1 MPPSPEQVALAKKQL
16 GLSPFAPD
24 TAVPAAYIDELTNHL
39 KLYPHD
45 VNFRIVTEPNRG
57 YGSLFCLENGCKGPS
72 MPLERNAKLVDGGRS
87 IGVGSLS
94 MFRFHIAQ
102 HPTHAKNRYA
112 RVSSSSSVQHTS
124 SPAVKREQHSLLNL
138 LDVVS
143 PFGAPNA
150 TPTSTPSDKH
160 MLAARRHSS
169 LAKSSPAQVA
179 VKVKPEPVEAVV
191 PLKRLHEP
199 DFLYTPRKASVPSGV
214 GPSSMKKVKIE
225 DSLIKPLSVVN
236 RDRDGDI
243 IMDSPRTTNVEDI
256 RRELTEI
263 QMKISNLE
271 RLHENLNRKKKQT
284 KTDLTKMFRYMSEL
298 EDLRKKRDECSA
310 SIPNMSAL
318 KRTLSKPMFPKPE
331 PISLKVPKPENNLPS
346 TFSNPFY
353 DDRPNPFASGSNV
366 KLPGLPGLAGFPIKE
381 DSDDDSMDINPAAG
395 AAAILNRVVGTAIP
409 NIAPV
414 AGADHRDE
422 NGDFCGRGRDTFQ
435 GPVAKADDIEKFLIE
450 AGNAEQFDGNASVN
464 DGLQKLGLDSIT
476 SLLPGMEVPLMPHQ
490 VIGVA
495 WMAEKEKSSLK
506 GGLLGDDM
514 GLGKTIQMIALMIK
528 NRSNDPV
535 CKTNLI
541 MAPLALL
548 DQWKLEVELKSNNSL
563 RCIVYH
569 GSGKPKRKQD
579 LLKYDV
585 VLTTYQT
592 MALEW
597 PDFEKDQKAKE
608 KARRKS
614 GNNFILSD
622 SDDSSEPTHKKKKK
636 QQKGLLFQVDF
647 YRVILDEAQAVRN
660 RRTRASRATTE
671 LQCIYRWCLTGTP
684 IINSLSDVY
693 GYLRFL
699 RIRPWYDWTEFH
711 GHVNLL
717 EKKNPTLAVTRLQS
731 ILNMF
736 VLRRMKNTMLDGK
749 RLIDLPEKET
759 TLTKLEF
766 TIEEREIYRMVEAR
780 SQATFN
786 RYLRAGTVLKNYS
799 QVLVLLLRLRQLCSH
814 PSLIQE
820 DGVAF
825 IQPEEDED
833 NWRPEMKE
841 ELLRARKLLGGEF
854 VSKLKRQFKETT
866 LKRMEAEKAETEA
879 EVEECA
885 ICFDAFTSAVVTAC
899 GHSFCRECLDNV
911 LSGPQADAEDEPKLK
926 AHEQRC
932 PNCRQP
938 ISGDLL
944 FDRAAFEPS
953 DAELNAD
960 GDEPRQSTTSTKAKG
975 KGKAKTKG
983 KGKKEFSLS
992 ADIIDI
998 DALDDDDDYEYEY
1011 EDEDDMSDFIVDS
1024 DEDEEEK
1031 DARQKLKK
1039 AMGKRKA
1046 FIVLDSD
1053 EGDEVEEVVFG
1064 RKKENATSGQIK
1076 LMPKFLAS
1084 TKMQHMMKQVIGL
1097 FEEKPDEKILVISQ
1111 WTACLDLV
1119 SAYLTEKSIEH
1130 VKYQGIM
1137 SRLQRDMSV
1146 RAFMSTRESAKV
1158 MLMSLKCGGV
1168 GLNLTRA
1175 NNVISLDLGW
1185 SQAIEAQAFDRVHRL
1200 GQTRPVKVDRLV
1212 ISDTVEDR
1220 ILALQERKQ
1229 NLADGSLGEGN
1240 GKKIGK
1246 LSVKELA
1253 NLFGLDARGRLL

>member
-1 MPPSPEQVALAKKQL
+1 MPPSPSPVALAKKQL
-16 GLSPFAPD
+16 GLSPFVPD
-24 TAVPAAYIDELTNHL
+24 TAVPAAYIDELTNHM

-45 VNFRIVTEPNRG
+45 TNFRIVTEPQRG
-57 YGSLFCLENGCKGPS
+57 YGSLTCLENGCKGLS
-72 MPLERNAKLVDGGRS
+72 IPLERNVKLADGGRS

-94 MFRFHIAQ
+94 KYSFHIAR
-102 HPTHAKNRYA
+102 HPTHSKNRYA
-112 RVSSSSSVQHTS
+112 RVSSSSSAPHTP
-124 SPAVKREQHSLLNL
+124 SPAVKREQSSLLNL
-138 LDVVS
+138 LDAAS
-143 PFGAPNA
+143 PYGAPNA
-150 TPTSTPSDKH
+150 TPSDKPL
-160 MLAARRHSS
+160 LAARRRSG
-169 LAKSSPAQVA
+169 LARSSPAQAV

-191 PLKRLHEP
+191 PLKRLP
-199 DFLYTPRKASVPSGV
+199 DSGFPDTPHTASVPSSAG
-214 GPSSMKKVKIE
+214 SSSLKRVKRE
-225 DSLIKPLSVVN
+225 DSLIKPLGVAN

-243 IMDSPRTTNVEDI
+243 VMGSPRTTSVEDT

-263 QMKISNLE
+263 QIKISNLE
-271 RLHENLNRKKKQT
+271 RLHENLNRKKRKT
-284 KTDLTKMFRYMSEL
+284 KADLTKMFRYMSEL
-298 EDLRKKRDECSA
+298 DDLRQKRDECSA
-310 SIPNMSAL
+310 SIPNMSPL
-318 KRTLSKPMFPKPE
+318 KRTLSKPLFPKPE
-331 PISLKVPKPENNLPS
+331 PIPLKVAKSENSFSS
-346 TFSNPFY
+346 TFNNPFHN
-353 DDRPNPFASGSNV
+353 DRPDPLASGSNI
-366 KLPGLPGLAGFPIKE
+366 KLPGLPGLAGFPLKE
-381 DSDDDSMDINPAAG
+381 DSDDEYMDVDPAAG

-414 AGADHRDE
+414 AGADNRDS
-422 NGDFCGRGRDTFQ
+422 NGDYFGRGRDTFQ

-464 DGLQKLGLDSIT
+464 DGLQKLGLGSIT

-514 GLGKTIQMIALMIK
+514 GLGKTVQMIALMIK
-528 NRSNDPV
+528 NRSNDPL

-548 DQWKLEVELKSNNSL
+548 DQWKLEIELKSSDSL
-563 RCIVYH
+563 KCIVYH
-569 GSGKPKRKQD
+569 GSGKPKHKQD

-597 PDFEKDQKAKE
+597 PDFEKDQMRKE

-614 GNNFILSD
+614 GKDFIVSD
-622 SDDSSEPTHKKKKK
+622 SDDDSSESGKKKK

-647 YRVILDEAQAVRN
+647 YRIILDEAQAVRN
-660 RRTRASRATTE
+660 RRTRASRATTD

-699 RIRPWYDWTEFH
+699 RIRPWYDWKEFH

-717 EKKNPTLAVTRLQS
+717 EKKNPALAVTRLQL
-731 ILNMF
+731 ILNLF

-759 TLTKLEF
+759 ALTKLEL
-766 TIEEREIYRMVEAR
+766 TEEEREIYSMVEAK

-820 DGVAF
+820 DGVAY

-833 NWRPEMKE
+833 NWRPEVKE

-854 VSKLKRQFKETT
+854 VSRLKRQFMEATQE
-866 LKRMEAEKAETEA
+866 RMEAEKADTEA

-885 ICFDAFTSAVVTAC
+885 ICFDALTSAVVTAC
-899 GHSFCRECLDNV
+899 GHSFCRECIDDV
-911 LSGPQADAEDEPKLK
+911 LSGPQVDAEDEPKLK
-926 AHEQRC
+926 LLERRC
-932 PNCRQP
+932 PTCRQP
-938 ISGDLL
+938 ISGNLL

-953 DAELNAD
+953 DAELNGSENAG
-960 GDEPRQSTTSTKAKG
+960 GDESAISTKGKGKGKAKAKG
-975 KGKAKTKG
+975 KGKRKSA
-983 KGKKEFSLS
+983 LS

-998 DALDDDDDYEYEY
+998 DALDDEDED

-1031 DARQKLKK
+1031 DARQQLKK
-1039 AMGKRKA
+1039 ALGKRKA
-1046 FIVLDSD
+1046 FVVLDSD
-1053 EGDEVEEVVFG
+1053 EEGDEVEQVVFG
-1064 RKKENATSGQIK
+1064 RKKKNPTSGQIK
-1076 LMPKFLAS
+1076 LMPKFLPS
-1084 TKMQHMMKQVIGL
+1084 TKMQHMMKQIVGL

-1111 WTACLDLV
+1111 WTGCLDLV

-1130 VKYQGIM
+1130 VKYQGSM
-1137 SRLQRDMSV
+1137 NRASRDLSI

-1185 SQAIEAQAFDRVHRL
+1185 SQAVEAQAFDRVHRL
-1200 GQTRPVKVDRLV
+1200 GQNRPVKVDRLV

>member
-1 MPPSPEQVALAKKQL
+1 MPPSPVPVALAKKQL
-16 GLSPFAPD
+16 GLSPFVPD
-24 TAVPAAYIDELTNHL
+24 TAVPAGYIDELTTHL
-39 KLYPHD
+39 KLYPDDTH
-45 VNFRIVTEPNRG
+45 FRIVTEPLRG
-57 YGSLFCLENGCKGPS
+57 YGSLTCLESGCKGLS
-72 MPLERNAKLVDGGRS
+72 MPLERNVKLADGGRS

-94 MFRFHIAQ
+94 MYRFHIAQ
-102 HPTHAKNRYA
+102 HPTHSKDRYA
-112 RVSSSSSVQHTS
+112 RVNPSSSVPHTP
-124 SPAVKREQHSLLNL
+124 SPTVKREQNSVLNL
-138 LDVVS
+138 LDAAS
-143 PFGAPNA
+143 PFG
-150 TPTSTPSDKH
+150 TPDATPSDKPL
-160 MLAARRHSS
+160 LAARRRSS
-169 LAKSSPAQVA
+169 LFRSLPAQAA
-179 VKVKPEPVEAVV
+179 VRIKPEPVEAVV
-191 PLKRLHEP
+191 PLKRLHEWGIP
-199 DFLYTPRKASVPSGV
+199 DTPRTASAPSSA
-214 GPSSMKKVKIE
+214 GPSSLKKIKRE
-225 DSLIKPLSVVN
+225 DSLIKPLIVAN
-236 RDRDGDI
+236 RDNDGDI
-243 IMDSPRTTNVEDI
+243 VMGSPHMTSVEDT

-263 QMKISNLE
+263 QLKISNLE
-271 RLHENLNRKKKQT
+271 RLHENLNRKKRKT

-298 EDLRKKRDECSA
+298 DDLQQKRDRCSA
-310 SIPNMSAL
+310 SIPNMSSL
-318 KRTLSKPMFPKPE
+318 KRTLSKPLFPKPE
-331 PISLKVPKPENNLPS
+331 PISVKVAKSENSFSS
-346 TFSNPFY
+346 TFNNPFY
-353 DDRPNPFASGSNV
+353 DDRPDPLASGSDI
-366 KLPGLPGLAGFPIKE
+366 KLPGLPGLPDYWLKE
-381 DSDDDSMDINPAAG
+381 GSDNDDMDVDPAVG

-414 AGADHRDE
+414 VGTDNRDC
-422 NGDFCGRGRDTFQ
+422 NGDYFGRGRDTFQ

-464 DGLQKLGLDSIT
+464 EGLQKLGLNSIT

-514 GLGKTIQMIALMIK
+514 GLGKTVQMIALMIK
-528 NRSNDPV
+528 NRSNDPL

-541 MAPLALL
+541 MAPLGLL
-548 DQWKLEVELKSNNSL
+548 DQWKLEIQLKSSDSL
-563 RCIVYH
+563 KCIIYH
-569 GSGKPKRKQD
+569 GSGRPKHKQD

-592 MALEW
+592 MAMEW

-614 GNNFILSD
+614 GNDFIVSD
-622 SDDSSEPTHKKKKK
+622 SDDDSSESGKKRKQKK
-636 QQKGLLFQVDF
+636 QQGLLFQVDF
-647 YRVILDEAQAVRN
+647 YRIILDEAQAVRN

-671 LQCIYRWCLTGTP
+671 LRCLYRWCLTGTP

-699 RIRPWYDWTEFH
+699 KIRPWYDWKEFH
-711 GHVNLL
+711 DHVNLL
-717 EKKNPTLAVTRLQS
+717 EKKNPALAVTRLQT

-736 VLRRMKNTMLDGK
+736 VLRRMKDTMLDGK
-749 RLIDLPEKET
+749 RLIDLPEKDT
-759 TLTKLEF
+759 SLIKLEF
-766 TIEEREIYRMVEAR
+766 TEEEREIYSMVEAK

-820 DGVAF
+820 DGVAY

-833 NWRPEMKE
+833 NWRLEVKE

-854 VSKLKRQFKETT
+854 VCRLKRRFMEATQR
-866 LKRMEAEKAETEA
+866 RMEAEKADTEA
-879 EVEECA
+879 EVEECS
-885 ICFDAFTSAVVTAC
+885 ICFDALTSAVVTAC
-899 GHSFCRECLDNV
+899 GHSFCRECIGDV
-911 LSGPQADAEDEPKLK
+911 LSGSQVDAEDEPKLK
-926 AHEQRC
+926 AHERRC

-938 ISGDLL
+938 ISGNLL

-953 DAELNAD
+953 DAELNGSENTG
-960 GDEPRQSTTSTKAKG
+960 GDESKQSRISTKAKG
-975 KGKAKTKG
+975 KGKAKAKG
-983 KGKKEFSLS
+983 KDKRKLALS

-998 DALDDDDDYEYEY
+998 NALDDDDKDED
-1011 EDEDDMSDFIVDS
+1011 EDEDDLSDFIVDS
-1024 DEDEEEK
+1024 DKDEEEK
-1031 DARQKLKK
+1031 DARQQLKK
-1039 AMGKRKA
+1039 ALGKRKA
-1046 FIVLDSD
+1046 FVVLDSD
-1053 EGDEVEEVVFG
+1053 EEGDKVEQVVFG
-1064 RKKENATSGQIK
+1064 RKKKNPMSGQIK
-1076 LMPKFLAS
+1076 LMPKFLPS
-1084 TKMQHMMKQVIGL
+1084 TKMQHMMKQIIGL

-1111 WTACLDLV
+1111 WTGCLSLV
-1119 SAYLTEKSIEH
+1119 SEYLTEKTIEH
-1130 VKYQGIM
+1130 VKYQGDM
-1137 SRLQRDMSV
+1137 SRPARELSIH
-1146 RAFMSTRESAKV
+1146 AFMSTRESAKV

-1185 SQAIEAQAFDRVHRL
+1185 SQAVEAQAFDRVHRL
-1200 GQTRPVKVDRLV
+1200 GQSRRVKVDRLV

-1220 ILALQERKQ
+1220 ILDLQERKQ

>member
-16 GLSPFAPD
+16 GISPSAPN
-24 TAVPAAYIDELTNHL
+24 TTVPAAYIDELTNHL

-45 VNFRIVTEPNRG
+45 INFRIVTEPNRG
-57 YGSLFCLENGCKGPS
+57 YGRLTCLENGCKGPS
-72 MPLERNAKLVDGGRS
+72 MPLERNVKLADGGRS

-94 MFRFHIAQ
+94 MYRFHIAQ
-102 HPTHAKNRYA
+102 HPTHTKSRYA
-112 RVSSSSSVQHTS
+112 RVSSLSSAPHMP
-124 SPAVKREQHSLLNL
+124 SPAVKREHNSLLNL
-138 LDVVS
+138 LDEVS
-143 PFGAPNA
+143 PFGAPNVTSA
-150 TPTSTPSDKH
+150 STPSDKPL
-160 MLAARRHSS
+160 LAARRRSS
-169 LAKSSPAQVA
+169 LAKSSPARA
-179 VKVKPEPVEAVV
+179 AFKVKPEPVEAVV
-191 PLKRLHEP
+191 PLKRLYEP
-199 DFLYTPRKASVPSGV
+199 SLLDTPRKALVPSGAA
-214 GPSSMKKVKIE
+214 PSLKKVKRE
-225 DSLIKPLSVVN
+225 DSLIKPLGVVN

-243 IMDSPRTTNVEDI
+243 AMGSPRTTSVEDL

-263 QMKISNLE
+263 QMKISDLE
-271 RLHENLNRKKKQT
+271 RLHENLNRKKRKT
-284 KTDLTKMFRYMSEL
+284 KADLTKMFRFMSEL
-298 EDLRKKRDECSA
+298 DDLRKKRDECNA
-310 SIPNMSAL
+310 SIPNMSPL
-318 KRTLSKPMFPKPE
+318 KRTLSKPLFPKPE

-353 DDRPNPFASGSNV
+353 NDRPNPLASGSNV
-366 KLPGLPGLAGFPIKE
+366 KLPGLPGLAGFPIKD
-381 DSDDDSMDINPAAG
+381 DSDDDAMDVDPAAG
-395 AAAILNRVVGTAIP
+395 AAAILNRVVGIAIP
-409 NIAPV
+409 DIAPV
-414 AGADHRDE
+414 AGADNRDA
-422 NGDFCGRGRDTFQ
+422 NGDYFGRGRDTFQ

-464 DGLQKLGLDSIT
+464 EGLQKLGLDSIT

-495 WMAEKEKSSLK
+495 WMAEKEKSTLK

-514 GLGKTIQMIALMIK
+514 GLGKTVQMIALMIK
-528 NRSNDPV
+528 DRSNDPL

-548 DQWKLEVELKSNNSL
+548 DQWKLEIELKSNDSL
-563 RCIVYH
+563 KCIVYH

-614 GNNFILSD
+614 GNDFIVSD
-622 SDDSSEPTHKKKKK
+622 SDDDSSGPTRKKKK

-647 YRVILDEAQAVRN
+647 YRIILDEAQAVRN

-699 RIRPWYDWTEFH
+699 RIRPWYDWAEFH

-717 EKKNPTLAVTRLQS
+717 EKKNPALAVTRLQT

-759 TLTKLEF
+759 ALTKLEF
-766 TIEEREIYRMVEAR
+766 TVEEREIYKMVEAR

-833 NWRPEMKE
+833 NWRPEVKE

-854 VSKLKRQFKETT
+854 VSRLKRQFMEAT

-899 GHSFCRECLDNV
+899 GHSFCRECLDDV
-911 LSGPQADAEDEPKLK
+911 LSGPQVDAEDEPKLK
-926 AHEQRC
+926 AQERRC

-953 DAELNAD
+953 DAELNGGKSAD
-960 GDEPRQSTTSTKAKG
+960 GDEPAQSTTSAKG
-975 KGKAKTKG
+975 KGKAKARAKG
-983 KGKKEFSLS
+983 KGKRKSALN

-998 DALDDDDDYEYEY
+998 DALDNEDEE

-1053 EGDEVEEVVFG
+1053 EEGDEVEEVVFG
-1064 RKKENATSGQIK
+1064 RKKENSMSGQIK

-1084 TKMQHMMKQVIGL
+1084 TKMQHMMKQIVGL
-1097 FEEKPDEKILVISQ
+1097 FEEKPNEKVLVISQ
-1111 WTACLDLV
+1111 WTGCLDLV

-1130 VKYQGIM
+1130 VKYQGCM
-1137 SRLQRDMSV
+1137 SRHQRDLSV

-1185 SQAIEAQAFDRVHRL
+1185 SQAVEAQAFDRVHRL

>member
-1 MPPSPEQVALAKKQL
+1 MPPSPVPVALAKKQL
-16 GLSPFAPD
+16 GLSPSVPD
-24 TAVPAAYIDELTNHL
+24 ILVPAAYIDELTTHL

-45 VNFRIVTEPNRG
+45 NNFRIVTEPQRG
-57 YGSLFCLENGCKGPS
+57 YGSLTCLENGCKDLS
-72 MPLERNAKLVDGGRS
+72 IPLGRNVKLADGGRS

-94 MFRFHIAQ
+94 MYRFHIAQ
-102 HPTHAKNRYA
+102 HPTHSKDRYA
-112 RVSSSSSVQHTS
+112 RVSSSSSAPHTP
-124 SPAVKREQHSLLNL
+124 SPTVKREQNSLLNL
-138 LDVVS
+138 LDAAS

-150 TPTSTPSDKH
+150 TPSDKPL
-160 MLAARRHSS
+160 LAARRRSSLFRSS
-169 LAKSSPAQVA
+169 LAQAA
-179 VKVKPEPVEAVV
+179 VKIKPEPVEAVV
-191 PLKRLHEP
+191 PLKRLHDSGIP
-199 DFLYTPRKASVPSGV
+199 DTPRTASAPSSA
-214 GPSSMKKVKIE
+214 GPSSLKRIKRE
-225 DSLIKPLSVVN
+225 DSLIKLLGVTN
-236 RDRDGDI
+236 RDNDGDI
-243 IMDSPRTTNVEDI
+243 IMGSPRMTNVEDT
-256 RRELTEI
+256 RRELIEI
-263 QMKISNLE
+263 QLKISNLE
-271 RLHENLNRKKKQT
+271 RLHENLNRKKRKA
-284 KTDLTKMFRYMSEL
+284 KADLTKMFRYMSEL
-298 EDLRKKRDECSA
+298 DDLRQKRDRCSA
-310 SIPNMSAL
+310 SIPSMSPL
-318 KRTLSKPMFPKPE
+318 KRTLSKPLFPKPE
-331 PISLKVPKPENNLPS
+331 PIFLKVAKSENS
-346 TFSNPFY
+346 FSSIFNNPFHN
-353 DDRPNPFASGSNV
+353 DRPNPLAPSSDI
-366 KLPGLPGLAGFPIKE
+366 KLPGVPGLPDFPIKE
-381 DSDDDSMDINPAAG
+381 DSDDDDMDVDPAVG

-414 AGADHRDE
+414 AGADNRDS
-422 NGDFCGRGRDTFQ
+422 NGDYFGRGRDTFQ

-450 AGNAEQFDGNASVN
+450 AGNAEQFDGNASIN
-464 DGLQKLGLDSIT
+464 EGLQKLGLDSIT

-514 GLGKTIQMIALMIK
+514 GLGKTVQMIALMIK
-528 NRSNDPV
+528 NRSNDPL

-541 MAPLALL
+541 MAPLGLL
-548 DQWKLEVELKSNNSL
+548 DQWKLEIQLKSNDSL

-569 GSGKPKRKQD
+569 GPGRPKHKQD

-592 MALEW
+592 MAMEW

-614 GNNFILSD
+614 GNDFIVSD
-622 SDDSSEPTHKKKKK
+622 SDDDSSEPGKKRKQKK
-636 QQKGLLFQVDF
+636 QKGLLFQVDF
-647 YRVILDEAQAVRN
+647 YRIILDEAQAVRN

-671 LQCIYRWCLTGTP
+671 LRSLYRWCLTGTP

-699 RIRPWYDWTEFH
+699 KIRPWYDWKEFH

-717 EKKNPTLAVTRLQS
+717 EKKNPALAVTRLQT
-731 ILNMF
+731 ILKMF
-736 VLRRMKNTMLDGK
+736 VLRRMKDTMLDGK
-749 RLIDLPEKET
+749 HLIDLPEKET
-759 TLTKLEF
+759 SLIKLEF
-766 TIEEREIYRMVEAR
+766 TEEEREIYNMVEAK

-820 DGVAF
+820 DGVAY

-833 NWRPEMKE
+833 NWRPEVKE
-841 ELLRARKLLGGEF
+841 ELLRARKLLSGEF
-854 VSKLKRQFKETT
+854 VCRLKRQFMEATQ
-866 LKRMEAEKAETEA
+866 KRMEAEKADTEA
-879 EVEECA
+879 EVEECS
-885 ICFDAFTSAVVTAC
+885 ICFDALTSAIVTAC
-899 GHSFCRECLDNV
+899 GHSFCRECIDDV
-911 LSGPQADAEDEPKLK
+911 LSGPQVDAEDEPKLK
-926 AHEQRC
+926 AHERRC

-938 ISGDLL
+938 ISGNLL

-953 DAELNAD
+953 DAELNGSKNAD
-960 GDEPRQSTTSTKAKG
+960 LDESKQSAISTKAKSKGKAKAKG
-975 KGKAKTKG
+975 KGKRKSA
-983 KGKKEFSLS
+983 LS

-998 DALDDDDDYEYEY
+998 DALDDDDED
-1011 EDEDDMSDFIVDS
+1011 EDEDDDDLSDFIVDS
-1024 DEDEEEK
+1024 DEDEEDK
-1031 DARQKLKK
+1031 DAQQQLKK
-1039 AMGKRKA
+1039 ALGKRKA
-1046 FIVLDSD
+1046 FVVLDSD
-1053 EGDEVEEVVFG
+1053 EEGDEVEQVVFG
-1064 RKKENATSGQIK
+1064 RKKKNLMSGQIK
-1076 LMPKFLAS
+1076 LMPKFLPS
-1084 TKMQHMMKQVIGL
+1084 TKMQRMMKQIFGL
-1097 FEEKPDEKILVISQ
+1097 FEEKPDEKILVVSQ
-1111 WTACLDLV
+1111 WTGCLNLV
-1119 SAYLTEKSIEH
+1119 SEYLAEKTIEH
-1130 VKYQGIM
+1130 VKYQGDM
-1137 SRLQRDMSV
+1137 SRPARDLSI

-1185 SQAIEAQAFDRVHRL
+1185 SQAVEAQAFDRVHRL
-1200 GQTRPVKVDRLV
+1200 GQSRPVKVDRLV